1 MSAQVLEHSLPE
13 ATTEYATGVA
23 GRKHR
28 NDLPHLRLVAPLRPE
43 RASRGLFA
51 VIITGMLALGLV
63 IMLVV
68 NTSVAQ
74 TAFTVSELR
83 GQQRE
88 LARTEAAL
96 TEQLSAA
103 AAPPVLEAK
112 ARAIGMVPSGRP
124 VFVTIP
130 SGDVKGKAKPAP
142 GNKSR
147 TANVATSLTASLLD
161 PVPGSKAEQ
170 AQQAAAQG
178 DQEVGGAAGQRRQIG
193 DGAVLVAPGQ
203 GAAFD
208 EATEQAR
215 RNEAQQAGRVGPDDE
230 ALAVTDGAV
239 LVGEANERTSA
250 RTDDGAVVEG
260 GDR

>member
-1 MSAQVLEHSLPE
+1 MSAPVIEQPLPE
-13 ATTEYATGVA
+13 STTEYATGAA

-28 NDLPHLRLVAPLRPE
+28 HDLPHLRLVAPLRPE

-51 VIITGMLALGLV
+51 VVLAAMLALGLV
-63 IMLVV
+63 IMLVI

-74 TAFTVSELR
+74 TAFTVSELQI
-83 GQQRE
+83 QQRE

-96 TEQLSAA
+96 TEELSAV

-130 SGDVKGKAKPAP
+130 SGEVKGRAKPAR
-142 GNKSR
+142 GDTSR

-161 PVPGSKAEQ
+161 PVPGSGAADEGAQASGDPDAEQ
-170 AQQAAAQG
+170 
-178 DQEVGGAAGQRRQIG
+178 GQRRQVG
-193 DGAVLVAPGQ
+193 DGAVLVDPGAVQ
-203 GAAFD
+203 RFD

-215 RNEAQQAGRVGPDDE
+215 RNEARQQGQEVEG
-230 ALAVTDGAV
+230 LAVTDGAV
-239 LVGEANERTSA
+239 LVGGDPGATGANSSG
-250 RTDDGAVVEG
+250 DGAVVD
-260 GDR
+260 GDIE

>member
-1 MSAQVLEHSLPE
+1 MSTPLLEQSLPE
-13 ATTEYATGVA
+13 VTTEYATGAA

-51 VIITGMLALGLV
+51 VVITGMLALGLV

-68 NTSVAQ
+68 NTSVGQ
-74 TAFTVSELR
+74 TAFTVSELQS
-83 GQQRE
+83 QQRE

-96 TEQLSAA
+96 TESLSAV

-130 SGDVKGKAKPAP
+130 GGEIKGKAKPAP
-142 GNKSR
+142 GNTAR

-161 PVPGSKAEQ
+161 AVIDQGTVSQGVGDEQ
-170 AQQAAAQG
+170 QL
-178 DQEVGGAAGQRRQIG
+178 GAGAGQRRQIG
-193 DGAVLVAPGQ
+193 DGAVLVDPG
-203 GAAFD
+203 ASASFD

-215 RNEAQQAGRVGPDDE
+215 RNESRQQGQAAD
-230 ALAVTDGAV
+230 ALPVTDGAV
-239 LVGEANERTSA
+239 LVDVGPNGGGGISSS
-250 RTDDGAVVEG
+250 DGAVVDG
-260 GDR
+260 SN

>member
-1 MSAQVLEHSLPE
+1 MSAPVLEQSLPE
-13 ATTEYATGVA
+13 ATTEYATGAA

-28 NDLPHLRLVAPLRPE
+28 HELPHLRLVAPLRPE

-51 VIITGMLALGLV
+51 VVITGMLALGLV

-74 TAFTVSELR
+74 TAFTVSELQS
-83 GQQRE
+83 QQRE

-96 TEQLSAA
+96 TESLSAA

-130 SGDVKGKAKPAP
+130 SGEIKGKAKPAP
-142 GNKSR
+142 GNRSR

-161 PVPGSKAEQ
+161 AVPDQGSGAAGAGEG
-170 AQQAAAQG
+170 QQSNAT
-178 DQEVGGAAGQRRQIG
+178 AGQRRQIG
-193 DGAVLVAPGQ
+193 DGAVLVDPG
-203 GAAFD
+203 ASERFD

-215 RNEAQQAGRVGPDDE
+215 RNESRQQGQEAE
-230 ALAVTDGAV
+230 ALPVTDGAV
-239 LVGEANERTSA
+239 LVDGASSGRGDTASS
-250 RTDDGAVVEG
+250 DGAVVD
-260 GDR
+260 GDNQ